1 MAVDSE
7 VLIALKQAVQEGN
20 QAEPL
25 EQAIAAWLLALSERE
40 LGHSENKRHLEAAKH
55 AVNLLPGA

>member
-20 QAEPL
+20 QAEPV
-25 EQAIAAWLLALSERE
+25 EKAIAAWLLALSEHE
-40 LGHSENKRHLEAAKH
+40 LGHSENRRHLEAAKH
-55 AVNLLPGA
+55 AVNLPPEA

>member
-7 VLIALKQAVQEGN
+7 VLVALKQAVQESD
-20 QAEPL
+20 QTESL

-55 AVNLLPGA
+55 AVRLIPGD